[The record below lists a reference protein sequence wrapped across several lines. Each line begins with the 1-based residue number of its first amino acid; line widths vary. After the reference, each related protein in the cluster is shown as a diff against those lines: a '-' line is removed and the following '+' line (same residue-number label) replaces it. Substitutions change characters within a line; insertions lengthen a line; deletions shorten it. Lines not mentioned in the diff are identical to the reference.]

1 MILSEMI
8 RESYKKDKINNMIKI
23 ALGICVINIFESLLY
38 NYTLNY
44 FKLNYKANPI
54 AFNSIYEEFFLVVC
68 LAPIFETIIFQFIPV
83 YFLKRFD
90 KIIII
95 LVSSLMFGVS
105 HWYNVM
111 NFIHGLL
118 VGFLFIAG
126 YFYSIGKKLNP
137 ILTIICAHSF
147 YNFYAFIMNNF
158 IK

>member
-8 RESYKKDKINNMIKI
+8 RESFKKYKINNMIKI
-23 ALGICVINIFESLLY
+23 ALSICVINIFESLIY

-44 FKLNYKANPI
+44 FKLNYEANPI
-54 AFNSIYEEFFLVVC
+54 
-68 LAPIFETIIFQFIPV
+68 APIFETIIFQFIPA

-95 LVSSLMFGVS
+95 FVSSIMFGFS
-105 HWYNVM
+105 HWYNLM

-126 YFYSIGKKLNP
+126 YFYSIRKKLNP
-137 ILTIICAHSF
+137 IITIICAHSF
-147 YNFYAFIMNNF
+147 YNLYAFIMNNF